1 MTAESNVTDRHAGA
15 MALVRRLR
23 ALLDDEFEALKAQDL
38 EWFER
43 MQPLK
48 LELLQSLGSAMPPD
62 STATAADA
70 AQVALQKLPRNGAA
84 ARVRNRCQ
92 LTGRSRAYIG
102 TFGLSRIAF
111 REMAL
116 QGLIPGV
123 RKASW

>member
-1 MTAESNVTDRHAGA
+1 MAKKSSMEKNDRRKA
-15 MALVRRLR
+15 MAERQKAKRKALADTVRSTK
-23 ALLDDEFEALKAQDL
+23 ATDEEK
-38 EWFER
+38 R
-43 MQPLK
+43 
-48 LELLQSLGSAMPPD
+48 
-62 STATAADA
+62 A

-84 ARVRNRCQ
+84 IRIRNRCQ
-92 LTGRSRAYIG
+92 MTGRSRGYVA